1 MFLDE
6 NASVRE
12 QKVEPM
18 MVTSG
23 VLGVL
28 GVALGH
34 SGPIPDTRLC
44 HLEHHQ
50 PKPSLSVFKS
60 DRSAQKPR
68 SLLCRRE
75 LAGKPSKICLLKLIL
90 GLSAPKTACT
100 IGQALLAAEHSDLCI
115 FVKIKLVRSPCDW
128 HI

>member
-34 SGPIPDTRLC
+34 SGPIPDTRLWP
-44 HLEHHQ
+44 LRTSSAET
-50 PKPSLSVFKS
+50 KSLRFQV
-60 DRSAQKPR
+60 
-68 SLLCRRE
+68 
-75 LAGKPSKICLLKLIL
+75 
-90 GLSAPKTACT
+90 
-100 IGQALLAAEHSDLCI
+100 
-115 FVKIKLVRSPCDW
+115 
-128 HI
+128 